1 MTRSWE
7 NWSDVALS
15 MQLKAMRD
23 YASIFKS
30 RPAEAEK
37 HQQKIAALE
46 AEIARRQAART
57 DEGSGT

>member
-7 NWSDVALS
+7 KWSDEALS
-15 MQLKAMRD
+15 KQLKAMRD
-23 YASIFKS
+23 YAAMFKS

-46 AEIARRQAART
+46 AEIARRRAART
-57 DEGSGT
+57 PTEE